1 MKTEITVDADLE
13 LVRDMVS
20 SDAFVQVRQA
30 IMDKRC
36 DKVVIQ
42 IKRLGEGVWE
52 ATFQGAGEDGEADL
66 VVWLT
71 RLPEKV
77 LSLFAE
83 PVPVS
88 YRDELKMM
96 AEDVKFKA
104 EAQPGMMEAMASA
117 TVLPFPVIMPPVP
130 ANNPEEVKSTV
141 EEAKCQAEADA
152 RLMEAM
158 ATGAFPPHPIIPPP
172 VRASY
177 REEVRKILAEQK
189 RDPAAWQVL
198 PTDIEMRPI
207 APTEMSQRVDTIAQ
221 QLLGMCDDQRTSEL
235 RKLRQSDPRLY
246 PYVVARLDAL
256 KHARLQNVPGAD
268 PKDEAIQSVR
278 VDESANYLLPGER
291 AFLVPKA
298 VVDQFMKCP
307 CDLCHRFL
315 SCLADVAAV
324 AIKEDYCRVSI
335 RFIGVRSSSW
345 IGPVSTFGEAV
356 FELRDMPPAIKA
368 LWDKPVTVP
377 VGSDGYRRLGEGEV
391 VPLAGAFVHTAWL
404 SAILVA
410 GQPALAL
417 GRPFRPIVRDGSGQW
432 YYLSDDGSRHP
443 FSLPAALKARAIF
456 VKA

>member
-13 LVRDMVS
+13 LLRGVLWRNT
-20 SDAFVQVRQA
+20 FIQVRQA
-30 IMDKRC
+30 ILDKRC
-36 DKVVIQ
+36 AKVV

-77 LSLFAE
+77 LALFAE
-83 PVPVS
+83 PVQVDW
-88 YRDELKMM
+88 DELKKM
-96 AEDVKFKA
+96 AEQAKF
-104 EAQPGMMEAMASA
+104 EAQAEQ
-117 TVLPFPVIMPPVP
+117 
-130 ANNPEEVKSTV
+130 
-141 EEAKCQAEADA
+141 AKLQAEAGA

-198 PTDIEMRPI
+198 PCGIGVLRVT
-207 APTEMSQRVDTIAQ
+207 PTEMSQRVDTIAQ

-235 RKLRQSDPRLY
+235 RKLQQSDPGLY
-246 PYVVARLDAL
+246 PYVVDRLDTWRRAVTG
-256 KHARLQNVPGAD
+256 LQNVPGAD
-268 PKDEAIQSVR
+268 PKDESPQVVR

-291 AFLVPKA
+291 AFLVPRA
-298 VVDQFMKCP
+298 VVAQFMKCP
-307 CDLCHRFL
+307 CDLCRRFL

-324 AIKEDYCRVSI
+324 AVKEDYCRVSI

-377 VGSDGYRRLGEGEV
+377 VGSDGYRRLAEGEV
-391 VPLAGAFVHTAWL
+391 VPGEGALVHTAWL

-410 GQPALAL
+410 GQPALVL
-417 GRPFRPIVRDGSGQW
+417 GRPFRPIVCDGLGQW
-432 YYLSDDGSRHP
+432 YYIGDDVKRHP